1 MKTRHKARELA
12 LQTLYA
18 MDFNKELNKDHIPVL
33 FSGMTESAY
42 EELEDEVK
50 VFGTYLIHGT
60 IENLEQIDAL
70 ITSFSLNRPLERIDA
85 VDRNILRMSVFSFL
99 YGDIHPHIIIDEAVK
114 LSQDFSTEVNYK
126 FINGILD
133 TMQKKLFPIGGKANH
148 DSFEDAPA
156 N

>member
-18 MDFNKELNKDHIPVL
+18 LDFNKELESTHSPVQ
-33 FSGMTESAY
+33 FSGMTEAEY
-42 EELEDEVK
+42 AELEDEVRIYGMYL
-50 VFGTYLIHGT
+50 VNGTL
-60 IENLEQIDAL
+60 ENLSKLDEL
-70 ITSFSLNRPLERIDA
+70 ITKYSLNRPLDRIDI
-85 VDRNILRMSVFSFL
+85 VDRNILRMSVFCLMF
-99 YGDIHPHIIIDEAVK
+99 GDIHPHIIIDEAVK

-133 TMQKKLFPIGGKANH
+133 TMQKQLFPVSEKAKH
-148 DSFEDAPA
+148 DPSE